1 MSGAVT
7 DLVSLL
13 LLGFFLGM
21 RHATDADHVVA
32 IATIVSRQRTLRGS
46 ALIGAAWGIGHT
58 LTILAVGGAIILFG
72 VVIPAR
78 VGLAMEL
85 AVGIMLVMLGLLT
98 LTGMGRVLR
107 DAIAPGRPLLEHA
120 HAHGHDLRSTITPM
134 RMATTSIS
142 MPMATAPGTT
152 VIRRIRRRWRGS
164 TAALGALSLYQ
175 WLRPL
180 VVGIVHGLAGSAAVA
195 LLVLAAVRD
204 PGWAIAYLLLFG
216 AGTVAGMMLITVA
229 LAAPFAFSWSR
240 LPRFNWQLRV
250 ASGLISFGFGLL
262 LIYEIGFSAGGLFT
276 AAPSWQPH

>member
-1 MSGAVT
+1 MSDTVAN
-7 DLVSLL
+7 LASLL
-13 LLGFFLGM
+13 FLGFFLGM

-46 ALIGAAWGIGHT
+46 ALIGGAWGVGHT

-78 VGLAMEL
+78 VGLAMEF
-85 AVGIMLVMLGLLT
+85 AVGIMLVLLGLLT
-98 LTGMGRVLR
+98 LTGMSRVIR
-107 DAIAPGRPLLEHA
+107 EAAGSRAGMVMHAHDHSAHPYPHEHA
-120 HAHGHDLRSTITPM
+120 HAHGDYVHQHAHGHGADDHGHPDDQTPLA
-134 RMATTSIS
+134 RMD
-142 MPMATAPGTT
+142 
-152 VIRRIRRRWRGS
+152 RR
-164 TAALGALSLYQ
+164 LGGLTLYQ

-204 PGWAIAYLLLFG
+204 PGWAMAYLLLFG
-216 AGTVAGMMLITVA
+216 AGTIIGMMVITMA
-229 LAAPFAFSWSR
+229 LAAPFAFSWTR

-262 LIYEIGFSAGGLFT
+262 LIYEIGFAAGGLFT
-276 AAPSWQPH
+276 ADPSWRPH